1 MSVHKVDRGEVTPIF
16 GMDDSDEQII
26 NNKSQIEQMAVI
38 NSIGH
43 SEGIPAEEVK
53 NYIIPCHQQLNCCG
67 RSSRATKSHVPSY
80 HYLTF

>member
-1 MSVHKVDRGEVTPIF
+1 MTPIS
-16 GMDDSDEQII
+16 GMDDSDGQII
-26 NNKSQIEQMAVI
+26 NNKLQIEQMAVI

-53 NYIIPCHQQLNCCG
+53 NCKACDIIPCHQQLNCCG
-67 RSSRATKSHVPSY
+67 RSSRATKSHVPSS